1 MIMIVRLIRR
11 AQDLVAA
18 GVALGAAIIAPTVTN
33 ADVGFV
39 RNGPF
44 EVCLNGAYAGWI
56 QHQAE
61 LLVSDYKLARSL
73 NDTSVAAWTGATLD
87 DCRKKG
93 EATPGSV
100 DRFGRHMA
108 RWRDHVVDQAE
119 SIRRRGQSD

>member
-1 MIMIVRLIRR
+1 MIVRLTHR
-11 AQDLVAA
+11 ARGLLA
-18 GVALGAAIIAPTVTN
+18 GGVLGAATIVATVAG
-33 ADVGFV
+33 ADVSFS

-56 QHQAE
+56 RHQAE
-61 LLVSDYKLARSL
+61 LLVNDDKRARSL
-73 NDTSVAAWTGATLD
+73 NDTSVAAWKGATLD

-108 RWRDHVVDQAE
+108 RWRDHVFDHAE